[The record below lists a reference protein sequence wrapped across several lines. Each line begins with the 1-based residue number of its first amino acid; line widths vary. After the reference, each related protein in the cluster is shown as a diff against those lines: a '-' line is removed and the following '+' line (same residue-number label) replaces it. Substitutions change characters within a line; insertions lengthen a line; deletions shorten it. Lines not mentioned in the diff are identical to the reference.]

1 MNRES
6 LITGENME
14 NEIQKNRKTQ
24 ERIESLSAIEE
35 GIRFKSEE
43 IDVLRENRTK
53 VIHDLNEL
61 GHPFNPKLCEE
72 EILLKRVFGGLME
85 TYQKENESVIYQIGL
100 SLMLTM
106 NFMMTAY
113 LVVTVMN
120 N

>member
-6 LITGENME
+6 FNRRNME
-14 NEIQKNRKTQ
+14 NK
-24 ERIESLSAIEE
+24 L
-35 GIRFKSEE
+35 SEE
-43 IDVLRENRTK
+43 E
-53 VIHDLNEL
+53 VILN
-61 GHPFNPKLCEE
+61 
-72 EILLKRVFGGLME
+72 RVFDRYIKR
-85 TYQKENESVIYQIGL
+85 YQEENESVIYQIGL